1 MTDRPAADRWVAA
14 LVAALEPVLDAEEFD
29 AGDGG
34 EPGQVE
40 VATDDWTLVIAG
52 LVEGADAAT
61 GESAEPTAWLA
72 IDDEP
77 GDATQ
82 YGAARRAV
90 MSDAIEQAL
99 AAADRSL
106 DGALAAAL
114 IAGGDPFSADFA
126 AALRELRA
134 SRS

>member
-14 LVAALEPVLDAEEFD
+14 LTAALEDVLDPDEFD

-40 VATDDWTLVIAG
+40 LTTDDWTLVVAG
-52 LVEGADAAT
+52 LVEGAAGVT

-77 GDATQ
+77 ADPSH
-82 YGAARRAV
+82 YRAARRAV
-90 MSDAIEQAL
+90 MDEAVERAL
-99 AAADRSL
+99 AAADRAL
-106 DGALAAAL
+106 GGALTTAL
-114 IAGGDPFSADFA
+114 LAGGDPFSADLA
-126 AALRELRA
+126 AALGEQDAAGL
-134 SRS
+134 